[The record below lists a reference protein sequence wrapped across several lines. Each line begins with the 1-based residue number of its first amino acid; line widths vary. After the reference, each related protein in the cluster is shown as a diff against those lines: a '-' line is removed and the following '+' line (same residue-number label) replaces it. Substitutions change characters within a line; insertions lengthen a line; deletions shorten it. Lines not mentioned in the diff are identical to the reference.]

1 MTEAETGT
9 DGATAIDERRTAA
22 PLAVEQERDERHVR
36 EGAATPILAIIV
48 ATIVL
53 YFAKEILIPLTM
65 ATVLAVIFSPLATRL
80 ERFVGNFASAA
91 FVVFATVTLVIGIGY
106 FVSVELTQV
115 AVQVTGYTDNIASK
129 LTALKG
135 STPEWLQRVQNGVK
149 DVEQQVG
156 VQAPAVPK
164 RSKAV
169 AVVQTPPPQTDLEQV
184 IKPAIPI
191 LSGLFEALV
200 VIVLMFFLLY
210 GRMDLRDRMVRLAA
224 RGRITLSAEAIET
237 AGSAVGQYLLL
248 FAMMNFG
255 YGAAIGLSI
264 WFIGLPNP
272 LLWGALAAL
281 FRFVPYVG
289 VPIAGLLPTL
299 VAFAVFPGWHQAIE
313 VLATFIV
320 LDQIVSY
327 VIEPFVIGRG
337 IGLSP
342 LALLFSAMF
351 WGWLWG
357 LPGLL
362 LATSLTACLKV
373 AGDHIP
379 ALGFFAV
386 LFGDDGA
393 REDYHD
399 YYRSLLELD
408 PESAR
413 EIANRYCDSN
423 GLEATFD
430 EVLAP
435 AVVLAGEEHAESHIS
450 DENQK
455 LVFDTTLAVVK
466 ELGNIQN
473 KPKLRRRIRVLGV
486 AAPGEVHNLGLLML
500 LELLRRT
507 GISANVLD
515 ASKTPAE
522 ICAFVSQ
529 YAPDMVFLTCTTE
542 QFIPAAIE
550 LVRALIDGAPHLTI
564 IGGGTAAV
572 AYRAELLA
580 AGAAEVCATRAEV
593 RHVVR
598 LYALRR
604 SVSQPPQ
611 FGIFSVPRLG
621 KNAIDPAFVGL
632 RTVTS
637 GSAPADIRSANG
649 VAETPPAAS
658 TVLPVATPAA
668 GPTSTSRAPAKSS
681 ES

>member
-1 MTEAETGT
+1 MTEGENATEGETAVN
-9 DGATAIDERRTAA
+9 DRRTTA
-22 PLAVEQERDERHVR
+22 PLAVELERDESHVR
-36 EGAATPILAIIV
+36 EGAATPIVAIIV
-48 ATIVL
+48 ATVVL
-53 YFAKEILIPLTM
+53 YFARDILIPLAM
-65 ATVLAVIFSPLATRL
+65 ATLLAVIFSPLASRL

-91 FVVFATVTLVIGIGY
+91 MLVLAAVTLVIGIGY
-106 FVSVELTQV
+106 FVSVQLTQV
-115 AVQVTGYTDNIASK
+115 AVQVTGYTDNIAAK

-149 DVEQQVG
+149 DVEQQIG
-156 VQAPAVPK
+156 VQTPAVPK

-169 AVVQTPPPQTDLEQV
+169 AVVQTPPAQTDLEQV

-210 GRMDLRDRMVRLAA
+210 GRMDLRDRLVRLAA

-237 AGSAVGQYLLL
+237 AGGAVGHYLLL
-248 FAMMNFG
+248 FAMTNFG
-255 YGAAIGLSI
+255 YGAAIGLTM
-264 WFIGLPNP
+264 WLIGLPNP

-299 VAFAVFPGWHQAIE
+299 VAVAVFPGWSQSIE
-313 VLATFIV
+313 VLVTFIV

-327 VIEPFVIGRG
+327 LIEPFVIGRG

-373 AGDHIP
+373 AGDYIP

-399 YYRSLLELD
+399 YYRTLLELD
-408 PESAR
+408 PESAQ
-413 EIANRYCDSN
+413 EIAVRYCDIN

-430 EVLAP
+430 DVLAP
-435 AVVLAGEEHAESHIS
+435 AVILAGEERAENHIS
-450 DENQK
+450 EDNQT
-455 LVFDTTLAVVK
+455 LVFDTTLALVK
-466 ELGNIQN
+466 ELGNRHN
-473 KPKLRRRIRVLGV
+473 KPKVRPRIRILGIAV
-486 AAPGEVHNLGLLML
+486 PGEVHNLGLLML

-507 GISANVLD
+507 GIAANVLG
-515 ASKTPAE
+515 AAKSPAE

-529 YAPDMVFLTCTTE
+529 YAPDMVFLSCTTAE
-542 QFIPAAIE
+542 CIPAAIE
-550 LVRALIDGAPHLTI
+550 LVRALIAESPHLTV

-572 AYRAELLA
+572 AHQTELLE
-580 AGAAEVCATRAEV
+580 AGVAEVCATRAEV

-604 SVSQPPQ
+604 SVSRPSRINLDS
-611 FGIFSVPRLG
+611 GPRPSQIG
-621 KNAIDPAFVGL
+621 IDPAFAGL
-632 RTVTS
+632 RTV
-637 GSAPADIRSANG
+637 APNPAPVQASNG
-649 VAETPPAAS
+649 VAATPTPTETP
-658 TVLPVATPAA
+658 TRT
-668 GPTSTSRAPAKSS
+668 APAKSS
-681 ES
+681 

>member
-1 MTEAETGT
+1 MTQAET
-9 DGATAIDERRTAA
+9 ATEGETAVNDRRTTA
-22 PLAVEQERDERHVR
+22 PLAVELEHDESHVR
-36 EGAATPILAIIV
+36 EGAATPIVAIIV
-48 ATIVL
+48 ATVVL
-53 YFAKEILIPLTM
+53 YFAKEILIPLAM
-65 ATVLAVIFSPLATRL
+65 ATLLAVIFSPLASRL
-80 ERFVGNFASAA
+80 ERFVGNFVSAA
-91 FVVFATVTLVIGIGY
+91 FVVLAAVTIVVGIGY
-106 FVSVELTQV
+106 FVTVQLTEV
-115 AVQVTGYTDNIASK
+115 AVQVTGYTDNIAAK

-149 DVEQQVG
+149 DVEQQIG
-156 VQAPAVPK
+156 VQTPAVPK

-169 AVVQTPPPQTDLEQV
+169 TVLQTPPAQTDLEQV

-210 GRMDLRDRMVRLAA
+210 GRMDLRDRLVRLAA
-224 RGRITLSAEAIET
+224 RGRITLSAEVIET
-237 AGSAVGQYLLL
+237 AGGAVGQYLLL
-248 FAMMNFG
+248 FAMTNFG
-255 YGAAIGLSI
+255 YGAAIGLTM
-264 WFIGLPNP
+264 WLIGLPNP

-299 VAFAVFPGWHQAIE
+299 VAIAVFPGWSQSIE
-313 VLATFIV
+313 VLVTFIV

-327 VIEPFVIGRG
+327 LVEPFLIGRG

-373 AGDHIP
+373 AGDYIP

-399 YYRSLLELD
+399 YYRTLLELD
-408 PESAR
+408 PDSAQ
-413 EIANRYCDSN
+413 EIAVRYCDIN

-430 EVLAP
+430 DVLAP
-435 AVVLAGEEHAESHIS
+435 AVILAGEEHAENHIS
-450 DENQK
+450 DQNQA
-455 LVFDTTLAVVK
+455 LVFETTLLLVK
-466 ELGNIQN
+466 ELGNRHN
-473 KPKLRRRIRVLGV
+473 KPKFRPRIRILGI

-507 GISANVLD
+507 GIAANVLD
-515 ASKTPAE
+515 AAKSPGG
-522 ICAFVSQ
+522 ICAFVGQ
-529 YAPDMVFLTCTTE
+529 YAPDMVFLSCTTAE
-542 QFIPAAIE
+542 CIPAAIE
-550 LVRALIDGAPHLTI
+550 LVRALIAESPRLAIIAGGAS
-564 IGGGTAAV
+564 AV
-572 AYRAELLA
+572 AHRAELLE

-593 RHVVR
+593 RHIVR

-604 SVSQPPQ
+604 SISPSRS
-611 FGIFSVPRLG
+611 G
-621 KNAIDPAFVGL
+621 IDPAFDGL
-632 RTVTS
+632 RTA
-637 GSAPADIRSANG
+637 APAA
-649 VAETPPAAS
+649 APA
-658 TVLPVATPAA
+658 PVHTADALAATPTTAA
-668 GPTSTSRAPAKSS
+668 PPKSS
-681 ES
+681 WS